1 MPLSEEGQK
10 AAAVPSVTGSQGQCL
25 LSVWMGGEHL
35 LRGRGGGGTHTGK
48 TQALDLLPDLQA
60 SGVGGM
66 GKVCTPYPDRNGGVQ
81 LHNHHP
87 LPPQSSTDQAPTRE
101 LQERTQ
107 AVPTFRVTPPLLLR
121 VLPGS
126 AKAAPPGPSP
136 PSRGPPHNP
145 SSLASPSPPPPLSV
159 CPQLLLSHHCSPW
172 PGLGGES
179 SRGKGLPKVGAR
191 LTSSESEEGECQSQT
206 GQQTA
211 PCPPSPLGPIPP
223 GQGLTPEGTGEGH
236 GQEEEAG

>member
-1 MPLSEEGQK
+1 MHP
-10 AAAVPSVTGSQGQCL
+10 PTPTG
-25 LSVWMGGEHL
+25 
-35 LRGRGGGGTHTGK
+35 T
-48 TQALDLLPDLQA
+48 
-60 SGVGGM
+60 
-66 GKVCTPYPDRNGGVQ
+66 GGVQ
-81 LHNHHP
+81 LHNDHP
-87 LPPQSSTDQAPTRE
+87 LPPQSNTDQAPTRE

-107 AVPTFRVTPPLLLR
+107 AVLTLRVTPPLLLR

-126 AKAAPPGPSP
+126 AKAAPA
-136 PSRGPPHNP
+136 GPPHNP
-145 SSLASPSPPPPLSV
+145 SSLVSPPPPPPLSV

-172 PGLGGES
+172 PGSGGES

-223 GQGLTPEGTGEGH
+223 GQGLTPKGRGKGMGRRRLVEARTESQV
-236 GQEEEAG
+236 QEPRVTRRLGWGWGAGKGAQNPF